1 MFSFFSPTFV
11 LQCLSAVRTK
21 KMVRRLIESLDGA
34 MQYYSKYV
42 VIYKQQL
49 SNRSC
54 CISKQACTFLIFLF
68 SQAPVELQVKEVAD
82 GIALACSDQSDVTS
96 NTKTD
101 IKTKSLHLPY
111 RDDSTGEY
119 KCGENDLIFVKFRS
133 KFCRET
139 CVHNMK
145 RKCLIFLYCLYTFIT
160 YLSTVMLRKKMS
172 APVFIHNVCLCVCFS
187 SL

>member
-1 MFSFFSPTFV
+1 
-11 LQCLSAVRTK
+11 
-21 KMVRRLIESLDGA
+21 MVRRLIESLDGA

-68 SQAPVELQVKEVAD
+68 SQRPVELQVKEVAD
-82 GIALACSDQSDVTS
+82 GIELACSDLSDVT
-96 NTKTD
+96 NTKTE
-101 IKTKSLHLPY
+101 IKAKSLHLPY
-111 RDDSTGEY
+111 RDNSTGEY

-133 KFCRET
+133 KFCRKT